1 MKRAAR
7 RAPVRPRGRGGR
19 LRRALRTRARPAPR
33 PAGARSLHRAPTL
46 PHDRGT
52 APANAHG
59 FLPPLRRAA
68 RSRAIGPEG
77 GGATMA
83 IGLKTPGLHHL
94 SLRSTDLERS
104 KGFYVGLLGFPVVM
118 EVLGLLLF
126 AAGSAL
132 FGARGPTRR
141 RLPATASTPS
151 GWAST
156 TSPSSARTRAS
167 SSASR
172 GSSR

>member
-7 RAPVRPRGRGGR
+7 HVPVRPRGRGDR

-33 PAGARSLHRAPTL
+33 LAGGSSLHRAPTL

-104 KGFYVGLLGFPVVM
+104 RAFYVGLRGFPVVM
-118 EVLGLLLF
+118 EVPGLLLP
-126 AAGSAL
+126 AAGSPPM
-132 FGARGPTRR
+132 GVRGPDRPR
-141 RLPATASTPS
+141 PGGDSFDPFRVGL
-151 GWAST
+151 
-156 TSPSSARTRAS
+156 
-167 SSASR
+167 
-172 GSSR
+172 